1 MTVDFRQ
8 SLITGVSCWLATMG
22 AFALHLDNPWWAA
35 ISAWVISNPDKSA
48 FWQKGIMRILGTI
61 AGCVLGYELAAQL
74 EGRPVAQ
81 AISFFL
87 LGSGAAYMRFRSKF
101 GYAWFI
107 GILAAVL
114 LMSLSL
120 SAPLSLYYFAH
131 YRAYEI
137 VCGVVSA
144 TLCEGILGV
153 ILRLEGAI
161 PVNGEPKKPA
171 PSGEHKEI
179 LSVALVG
186 GLTAVIIPVLWSL
199 FNLPSLPQSLVTV
212 LVLVNPNLEATR
224 FMGLQRI
231 LGCLI
236 GGALGLVASL
246 FALESLLLWS
256 AFFIL
261 GIAGFSRLHFSDS
274 RWAYS
279 GTQGG
284 LAFIIA
290 IVTGNGAPDT
300 IVPVVNRIAGS
311 MLGVLVF
318 VCVAAIVRLWQTGF
332 AEGSLR
338 APDAK

>member
-8 SLITGVSCWLATMG
+8 SLITGVSCWLATTA

-48 FWQKGIMRILGTI
+48 FWQKGVMLILGTI

-87 LGSGAAYMRFRSKF
+87 LGFGAAYLRFRSKF

-107 GILAAVL
+107 GILAALL

-120 SAPLSLYYFAH
+120 SAPQSLYYFAH

-137 VCGVVSA
+137 ICGVGSA
-144 TLCEGILGV
+144 TLCDGILGV

-161 PVNGEPKKPA
+161 RENREPKKT
-171 PSGEHKEI
+171 PSGGDQKE
-179 LSVALVG
+179 LMSVALVG

-236 GGALGLVASL
+236 GGAAGLFASL
-246 FALESLLLWS
+246 FSLESILLWS

-274 RWAYS
+274 RLAYT

-290 IVTGNGAPDT
+290 IVTGNGPPDT
-300 IVPVVNRIAGS
+300 IVPVVTLLAGS
-311 MLGVLVF
+311 MLAVLVLICLSTIF
-318 VCVAAIVRLWQTGF
+318 PLSQPQ
-332 AEGSLR
+332 LL
-338 APDAK
+338 D